1 MLLMIFRLRTN
12 SLVTMVVCEVSSV
25 VITTVL
31 LILVIMDITGNTLV
45 CLIIKGNR
53 QMRYGSGIDRVIT

>member
-1 MLLMIFRLRTN
+1 
-12 SLVTMVVCEVSSV
+12 MVDCEVSSV

-45 CLIIKGNR
+45 SLIIKGNR
-53 QMRYGSGIDRVIT
+53 QMRYGSGIDRVIN